1 MKKNGFHLTYCTNIH
16 PGESWKDTFDN
27 LQYHIPKIK
36 KGLSPDQPLGIGL
49 RLSNEASLDLV
60 QADNLHEFKAWLAD
74 NQAYT
79 FTFNGFPYGG
89 FHRQVVKDKVHHPDW
104 TTDDRRDY
112 TLRLFE
118 ILNGLLPDGMDGG
131 ISTSPLSYKFWHDS
145 EEVLKAA
152 KRVATLKMVEVAV
165 RLYQIKVEE
174 GRLLHLDIEP
184 EPDGLLENT
193 ADVLNF
199 YRHWL
204 IPLGTEVFV
213 KQFSLSEDEAVAA
226 LKDHIRVCYDVC
238 HFAIVYETAEEV
250 FAAFDAEG
258 IKIGKIQISAALKV
272 NLPQGEEGKE
282 AVRRL
287 LLPFEESTYLHQVVA
302 RQKGGELVA
311 YKDLSPALDTLM
323 TTDAEEW
330 RIHFHV
336 PVFLAEYGQLSS
348 TQETIVEVLKIL
360 RSQKITNHLEVET
373 YTWEVLPEDV
383 NLDLTHSIIR
393 ELQWV
398 TENMDA

>member
-36 KGLSPDQPLGIGL
+36 KELSPDQPLGIGL

-60 QADNLHEFKAWLAD
+60 KADKLHEFKAWLAD
-74 NQAYT
+74 NQAYA

-104 TTDDRRDY
+104 TTEDRRDY

-118 ILNGLLPDGMDGG
+118 ILNELLPDGMDGG
-131 ISTSPLSYKFWHDS
+131 ISTSPLSYKFWHSGDK
-145 EEVLKAA
+145 LYDAR
-152 KRVATLKMVEVAV
+152 RVSTLNMVEVAA
-165 RLYQIKVEE
+165 RLYQIKQEE
-174 GRLLHLDIEP
+174 GRLLHLDVEP

-193 ADVLNF
+193 ADVINF

-204 IPLGTEVFV
+204 IPMGTEVFAG
-213 KQFSLSEDEAVAA
+213 KFGLSEEEAVAA
-226 LKDHIRVCYDVC
+226 LKDHVRVCYDVC
-238 HFAIVYETAEEV
+238 HFAIVYETPARV
-250 FAAFDAEG
+250 FAAFAAEG

-272 NLPQGEEGKE
+272 DVPQGEEEKK
-282 AVRRL
+282 AVRSL

-302 RQKGGELVA
+302 RQNDGGLVA

-323 TTDAEEW
+323 ATDAEEW
-330 RIHFHV
+330 RVHFHV

-348 TQETIVEVLKIL
+348 TQEAILDVLNIL
-360 RSQKITNHLEVET
+360 RDNKVTNHLEVET

-398 TENMDA
+398 IEIMDA